1 MRENSRLKKENTRL
15 MKETGEYEGMKADAK
30 EILKDTPEVKT
41 IKSLREKYGLSLI
54 DAKEIVDSVKKWR
67 STIECDCRIKS
78 LSFLDRLFCCL
89 V

>member
-1 MRENSRLKKENTRL
+1 MFLLLGWSISLMRENSRLKKENTRL

-54 DAKEIVDSVKKWR
+54 DAKEIVDSVKK
-67 STIECDCRIKS
+67 
-78 LSFLDRLFCCL
+78 
-89 V
+89 